1 MHLRVLEQGIDTATT
16 QGQPMF
22 GTLSMLCER
31 RRRGEHSVDINQRW
45 RVTMTTNHEVR
56 NAWTADRDEAFF
68 RIVQALFPPAW
79 LSAASELLASYDD
92 TNDYLTAAR
101 RSLSPPR

>member
-1 MHLRVLEQGIDTATT
+1 
-16 QGQPMF
+16 
-22 GTLSMLCER
+22 
-31 RRRGEHSVDINQRW
+31 
-45 RVTMTTNHEVR
+45 MTTTHEVR

-92 TNDYLTAAR
+92 TNDNVTAGT
-101 RSLSPPR
+101 